1 MVTMRKQLILSL
13 LFGVCL
19 LVVSCQKDDSVTEPE
34 KIDNNFLL
42 SNEAITMDLISIVN
56 ESHSLSSL
64 TTELR
69 NNDPIRLDQV
79 KVLNNNSSASMSKML
94 NKINDKQLLAEK
106 EGVIQ
111 IPELSF
117 LEGSDADKKSK
128 VLYAF
133 PPKGNEN
140 EWKYI
145 KAFDSDGN
153 VYNLDVH
160 QKPDYSVIIVDVNG
174 KHAFKEVVNRMNKE
188 LTSLGIQVER
198 GAVSKA
204 DGLETTVLES
214 ISLKNDSE
222 PWIKGAAEIYAISSG
237 IIERDGEVKPQV
249 RIIEMPYLD
258 YQGTTYYP
266 NQVMLFWKDYDY
278 QAANIQFF
286 EHDSN
291 YNYKE
296 LCKIL
301 FDGLF
306 KIISA
311 ATGEPIVAM
320 VGEMGSAVI
329 EIIPD
334 AVFTDD
340 DDYVDSY
347 YTIMKNQTYQDRV
360 GANNN
365 ATATFKPLFIP
376 NN

>member
-1 MVTMRKQLILSL
+1 MRKQFILILAIGVGL
-13 LFGVCL
+13 LIT
-19 LVVSCQKDDSVTEPE
+19 SCQKDDSIVKTETV
-34 KIDNNFLL
+34 DNDFLL
-42 SNEAITMDLISIVN
+42 NNEAITVDLIKIVN
-56 ESHSLSSL
+56 ESHSLSRL
-64 TTELR
+64 TDELR
-69 NNDPIRLDQV
+69 DSEPIRLDEIKTIGENSLV
-79 KVLNNNSSASMSKML
+79 SMNNLL
-94 NKINDKQLLAEK
+94 NKIGEKQLLAEQQ
-106 EGVIQ
+106 GVIQ

-117 LEGSDADKKSK
+117 VEGSSANKKEK

-140 EWKYI
+140 EWKFI
-145 KAFDSDGN
+145 KAFDSEGN
-153 VYNLDVH
+153 VYNLDVN
-160 QKPDYSVIIVDVNG
+160 QKPEYSVIIVDVNG
-174 KHAFKEVVNRMNKE
+174 RHAFKEVVNRMNKE

-198 GAVSKA
+198 GAVRNA

-214 ISLKNDSE
+214 ISLKNDCE
-222 PWIKGAAEIYAISSG
+222 PWIKGAAEIFAISTG
-237 IIERDGEVKPQV
+237 IIERDGQVKPQV

-258 YQGTTYYP
+258 YEGTTYYP

-301 FDGLF
+301 FDGIF

-311 ATGEPIVAM
+311 ATGEPIVAI
-320 VGEMGSAVI
+320 VGQIGSAVI
-329 EIIPD
+329 EVIPD

-347 YTIMKNQTYQDRV
+347 YTLMKNQSYINRA

-365 ATATFKPLFIP
+365 ATASFKPLFIP